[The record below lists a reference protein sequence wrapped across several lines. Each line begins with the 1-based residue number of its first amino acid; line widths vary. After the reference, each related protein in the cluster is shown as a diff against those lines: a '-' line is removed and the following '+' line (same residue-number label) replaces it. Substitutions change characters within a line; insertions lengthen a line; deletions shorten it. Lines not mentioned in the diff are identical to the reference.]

1 VNGRN
6 IGVIFR
12 KELIDALRDK
22 RTIIAT
28 IVVPVLIFP
37 VITIGFGALAMTH
50 VKKMQQEAEQKGSSV
65 MLLGAEHAPRLA
77 GALSNAPGVRLVA
90 PAEDYVT
97 RINEKQLRA
106 AVEFP
111 PGFED
116 SLGAGGTNAPEV
128 KLLHYLGE
136 SRSQIAVAAVEN
148 ALRQERDRIVEERLA
163 TRGLSRDVLQPFAY
177 ERRNVAEPKK
187 VGGNILGGFIPYTII
202 FLCFVGAMNPA
213 IDLTAGEKERGTIE
227 TILASPVS
235 RTDLVAGKFLLVLL
249 VSIVT
254 AVVSL
259 ASFAAT
265 FALPLAAVKAM
276 GRAGPNALPFEI
288 GLGAVGSV
296 LLLMLPLAIMFSAAL
311 LSLGLFAR
319 TNKEAQGY
327 LGPLMML
334 VIMPAMAGLLP
345 GFEVNAKLALVP
357 ILNVSLVA
365 KDLLTGH
372 YQWGLIALVFGSSC
386 VYAALALTV
395 AVWTFKRESVLF
407 RT

>member
-213 IDLTAGEKERGTIE
+213 I
-227 TILASPVS
+227 
-235 RTDLVAGKFLLVLL
+235 AGKFLLVLL